1 METDQGILPP
11 GRGDRETGAGQI
23 RRSAA
28 DGRVQLFAAE
38 YNLDKSEKS
47 RAAATK
53 DAVFPIRT
61 QRSSEPRSQGIRPP
75 LPIPRK
81 SARNGNMS
89 ASTGLCGRTS
99 DTDKAPIRGCMTK
112 QVTPRPCP
120 QTIRPRR
127 IPRKRFQRKK
137 SRFLRSGK
145 TGNIFIFAV
154 FYLTLESK
162 FLEKRRYEQIS
173 RGRPCARLPLH
184 DAGRSASD
192 ACRPERA
199 AARSSIST
207 PKTTLRAVRS
217 RPGA

>member
-1 METDQGILPP
+1 MRP
-11 GRGDRETGAGQI
+11 
-23 RRSAA
+23 RRKT
-28 DGRVQLFAAE
+28 RFFLFAHHA
-38 YNLDKSEKS
+38 
-47 RAAATK
+47 
-53 DAVFPIRT
+53 
-61 QRSSEPRSQGIRPP
+61 PP
-75 LPIPRK
+75 NPVRRE
-81 SARNGNMS
+81 SARHSPFRENRP
-89 ASTGLCGRTS
+89 ATAICPHPPDYAGRTS